1 MSPPTTAP
9 ATILRLSI
17 PLVALVAAMGPLRAQ
32 DLEVEAPAVILKDI
46 PFSITVR
53 TPQSLDTVRVI
64 LRAADGRVLGESH
77 VPPVGEGTFQDVVI
91 GARHSSPSRLPS
103 SRVKSSAAS
112 SQGFGSAASSSRGT
126 IPSLRY

>member
-64 LRAADGRVLGESH
+64 LRAADGRVLGAANH
-77 VPPVGEGTFQDVVI
+77 TRVVQF
-91 GARHSSPSRLPS
+91 APATPRHRACPHR
-103 SRVKSSAAS
+103 A
-112 SQGFGSAASSSRGT
+112 
-126 IPSLRY
+126 